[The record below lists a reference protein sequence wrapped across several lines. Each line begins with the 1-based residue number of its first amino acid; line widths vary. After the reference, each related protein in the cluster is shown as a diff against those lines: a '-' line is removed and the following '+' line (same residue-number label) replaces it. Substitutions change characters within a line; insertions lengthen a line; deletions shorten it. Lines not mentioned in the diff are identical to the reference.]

1 MKHVISQLSCTQ
13 GLKFCYNRDQE
24 GGRRLLD
31 SEPMPQC
38 PQCGTECVE
47 GSVECPDCR
56 QALQP
61 GLASEQVPHSKGSGV
76 KLVRLRTFNGP
87 TAQLDA
93 NLARNILETQGIL
106 CVLPGEAS
114 AEMLPGVDPVQL
126 LVRREDAE
134 EAAEILQ
141 SYLESPHSTGPKPEE

>member
-1 MKHVISQLSCTQ
+1 M
-13 GLKFCYNRDQE
+13 
-24 GGRRLLD
+24 LD
-31 SEPMPQC
+31 PEQMPHC
-38 PQCGTECVE
+38 PQCMTEYAE
-47 GSVECPDCR
+47 GAVECPDCR

-61 GLASEQVPHSKGSGV
+61 GLPPEHDPHSKRSGA
-76 KLVRLRTFNGP
+76 KLVRLRTFSGP

-126 LVRREDAE
+126 LVRSEDAE

-141 SYLESPHSTGPKPEE
+141 SYIDSPPSTGPDTQDTPKE